1 MGRIHR
7 MDGGSQGRGLLTSRY
22 GMEIRAATVAEAA
35 GLAELLGGMPDA
47 RLLAERLAALQQ
59 GPGTALIAVDWGPPS
74 GLVVLHWYRSLG
86 AAQPIAQVTTL
97 LVREEDRRRGIG
109 RLLLKAAAQA
119 ARSAGCGALELLAPA
134 DAAGLGEFC
143 RATGFNEAGTRFVR
157 PLRKGA

>member
-1 MGRIHR
+1 M
-7 MDGGSQGRGLLTSRY
+7 TSRY
-22 GMEIRAATVAEAA
+22 GLEIRAATPAEAA
-35 GLAELLGGMPDA
+35 GLAELLGGGLDP

-59 GPGTALIAVDWGPPS
+59 APGAALIAVEWGPPS

-97 LVREEDRRRGIG
+97 LVRPEDRRRGIG

-119 ARSAGCGALELLAPA
+119 ARSAGCGTLELLVP
-134 DAAGLGEFC
+134 DAASALGAFC
-143 RATGFNEAGTRFVR
+143 RATGFSQTGACFLR